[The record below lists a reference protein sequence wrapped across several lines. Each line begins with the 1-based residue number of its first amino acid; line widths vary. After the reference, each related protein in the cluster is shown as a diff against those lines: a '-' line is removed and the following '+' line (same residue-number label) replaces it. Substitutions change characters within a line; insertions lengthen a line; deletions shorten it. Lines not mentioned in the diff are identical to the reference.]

1 MAMWFFIPHS
11 TFLIPNC
18 FYRGAAQLKKTISQ
32 ATIDRLPLYFRT
44 LRLAEEESLQII
56 SSDEL
61 GRRLDITPEQIR
73 KDLATFGQFGRKGI
87 GYDVSEL
94 KERIGNILGL
104 HNHWR
109 LAIVGIGHLGGA
121 LANYVNFASLGFS
134 VVALLDRDKKIVGHK
149 VNGIEVCDIAS
160 MKEIVASK
168 AVDIGV
174 ITVPADEAQ
183 GVADLLVA
191 AGVKGIWNFA
201 PIKLSVPSTVPLV
214 NEDLSVGLS
223 ALSYHMSQE

>member
-1 MAMWFFIPHS
+1 M
-11 TFLIPNC
+11 
-18 FYRGAAQLKKTISQ
+18 ISQ

-44 LRLAEEESLQII
+44 LRLVEEEKLPII

-87 GYDVSEL
+87 GYDVRDL
-94 KERIGNILGL
+94 KNNIGNILGL
-104 HNHWR
+104 NNKWR

-121 LANYVNFASLGFS
+121 LANYGNFASLGFS
-134 VVALLDRDKKIVGHK
+134 IVALFDINPKIIGSDI
-149 VNGIEVCDIAS
+149 NGIKIYDINS
-160 MKEIVASK
+160 MNDVIAEKF
-168 AVDIGV
+168 VDIGI
-174 ITVPADEAQ
+174 ITVPANEAQ
-183 GVADLLVA
+183 VVAENLIT
-191 AGVKGIWNFA
+191 AGVKGLWNFA
-201 PIKLSVPSTVPLV
+201 PIKINVPAAFPVV

>member
-1 MAMWFFIPHS
+1 M
-11 TFLIPNC
+11 
-18 FYRGAAQLKKTISQ
+18 KKIISQ

-44 LRLAEEESLQII
+44 LRLVEEENYKII

-87 GYDVSEL
+87 GYDVQTL
-94 KERIGNILGL
+94 KNGIANILGL
-104 HNHWR
+104 NNHWR

-121 LANYVNFASLGFS
+121 LANYSNFNTLGFS
-134 VVALLDRDKKIVGHK
+134 VVALLDIDEKIIGST
-149 VNGIEVCDIAS
+149 VNGLKIENAARMNSIIA
-160 MKEIVASK
+160 KN

-174 ITVPADEAQ
+174 ITVPASEAQ
-183 GVADLLVA
+183 NVAEKLVV

-201 PIKLSVPSTVPLV
+201 PIKLSLPADFPVV
-214 NEDLSVGLS
+214 NQDLSVGLS

>member
-1 MAMWFFIPHS
+1 M
-11 TFLIPNC
+11 
-18 FYRGAAQLKKTISQ
+18 KKMISQ

-44 LRLAEEESLQII
+44 LRLVEDEDLTII

-94 KERIGNILGL
+94 KERISNILGL

-109 LAIVGIGHLGGA
+109 LAIVGVGHLGGA

-134 VVALLDRDKKIVGHK
+134 VVALLDRDKRIVGNK
-149 VNGIEVCDIAS
+149 VNGIEVCDTADMNEVIAS
-160 MKEIVASK
+160 TA
-168 AVDIGV
+168 ADIGV
-174 ITVPADEAQ
+174 ITVPAAEAQ
-183 GVADLLVA
+183 SVADMLVA

-201 PIKLSVPSTVPLV
+201 PIKLSVPPAVPLV

>member
-1 MAMWFFIPHS
+1 M
-11 TFLIPNC
+11 
-18 FYRGAAQLKKTISQ
+18 KKIISQ

-44 LRLAEEESLQII
+44 LRLVEEEDMQII

-87 GYDVSEL
+87 GYDVREL
-94 KERIGNILGL
+94 KARIENILGL
-104 HNHWR
+104 QNNWR
-109 LAIVGIGHLGGA
+109 LAIIGVGHLGGA
-121 LANYVNFASLGFS
+121 LANYVNFAPMGFK
-134 VVALLDRDKKIVGHK
+134 VVALFDNNAAIVGSE
-149 VNGIEVCDIAS
+149 VNGIRIDSTAQLN
-160 MKEIVASK
+160 EIVAEK

-174 ITVPADEAQ
+174 ITVPASEAQ
-183 GVADLLVA
+183 SVAEQLVA

-201 PIKLSVPSTVPLV
+201 PIKLSVPPTVPLV

-223 ALSYHMSQE
+223 ALSYHMSQD

>member
-1 MAMWFFIPHS
+1 M
-11 TFLIPNC
+11 
-18 FYRGAAQLKKTISQ
+18 KKMISQ

-44 LRLAEEESLQII
+44 LRLVEDEDIQII

-87 GYDVSEL
+87 GYDVHEL
-94 KERIGNILGL
+94 KDKIANILGL
-104 HNHWR
+104 HNNWR
-109 LAIVGIGHLGGA
+109 LAIVGVGHLGGA
-121 LANYVNFASLGFS
+121 LASYVNFSSLGFS
-134 VVALLDRDKKIVGHK
+134 VVALLDINGKIIGSEI
-149 VNGIEVCDIAS
+149 NGIKIENSAS
-160 MKEIVASK
+160 MNSVIAKN

-174 ITVPADEAQ
+174 ITVPAGEAQ
-183 GVADLLVA
+183 SVADSLIA

-201 PIKLSVPSTVPLV
+201 PTKLTVPRNIPLV

-223 ALSYHMSQE
+223 ALSYYMTQD

>member
-1 MAMWFFIPHS
+1 M
-11 TFLIPNC
+11 
-18 FYRGAAQLKKTISQ
+18 KKIISQ

-44 LRLAEEESLQII
+44 LRLAEDEAMPII

-94 KERIGNILGL
+94 KERISNILGL

-109 LAIVGIGHLGGA
+109 LAIVGVGHLGGA

-134 VVALLDRDKKIVGHK
+134 VVALLDSNKKIVGTT
-149 VNGIEVCDIAS
+149 VNGIKVNSVSRMKKVIAES
-160 MKEIVASK
+160 AS
-168 AVDIGV
+168 DIGV
-174 ITVPADEAQ
+174 ITVPAAEAQ
-183 GVADLLVA
+183 GVADMLVA

-201 PIKLSVPSTVPLV
+201 PIKLSVPTTVPLV

>member
-1 MAMWFFIPHS
+1 M
-11 TFLIPNC
+11 
-18 FYRGAAQLKKTISQ
+18 KKMISQ

-44 LRLAEEESLQII
+44 LRLVEDEKIPII

-87 GYDVSEL
+87 GYDVRDL
-94 KERIGNILGL
+94 KEKLANILGL
-104 HNHWR
+104 HKHWR
-109 LAIVGIGHLGGA
+109 LAIVGVGHLGGA

-134 VVALLDRDKKIVGHK
+134 VVALLDINPKIVGTQ
-149 VNGIEVCDIAS
+149 VNGIKVADVTRINEV
-160 MKEIVASK
+160 VAK
-168 AVDIGV
+168 DEVDIGV
-174 ITVPADEAQ
+174 ITVPAAEAQ

-201 PIKLSVPSTVPLV
+201 PTKLTVPETIPLV
-214 NEDLSVGLS
+214 NEDLSIGLS
-223 ALSYHMSQE
+223 ALSYYMTQE

>member
-1 MAMWFFIPHS
+1 M
-11 TFLIPNC
+11 
-18 FYRGAAQLKKTISQ
+18 KKVISQ

-44 LRLAEEESLQII
+44 LRLFEEEDIKII

-87 GYDVSEL
+87 GYDVREL
-94 KERIGNILGL
+94 KNRIENILGL
-104 HNHWR
+104 QNNWR
-109 LAIVGIGHLGGA
+109 LAIVGVGHLGGA
-121 LANYVNFASLGFS
+121 LASYVNFSSLGFS
-134 VVALLDRDKKIVGHK
+134 VVALFDKNKKIVGTEI
-149 VNGIEVCDIAS
+149 NGIKISSVGKI
-160 MKEIVASK
+160 KEIVAKK
-168 AVDIGV
+168 AVDIGI
-174 ITVPADEAQ
+174 ITVPAAEAQ
-183 GVADLLVA
+183 NVAEKLVA

-201 PIKLSVPSTVPLV
+201 PIKLNIPSEIPLV

>member
-1 MAMWFFIPHS
+1 M
-11 TFLIPNC
+11 
-18 FYRGAAQLKKTISQ
+18 KKAISQ

-44 LRLAEEESLQII
+44 LRLVEEEEKQII

-87 GYDVSEL
+87 GYDVHDL
-94 KERIGNILGL
+94 KNNIGNILGL
-104 HNHWR
+104 NNNWR

-121 LANYVNFASLGFS
+121 LANYGNFDSLGFS
-134 VVALLDRDKKIVGHK
+134 VVALLDIDKKIIGST
-149 VNGIEVCDIAS
+149 VNGLKIKNSARMADIIAENS
-160 MKEIVASK
+160 
-168 AVDIGV
+168 VDIGV
-174 ITVPADEAQ
+174 ITVPASEAQ
-183 GVADLLVA
+183 GVADSLVE

-201 PIKLSVPSTVPLV
+201 PIKLSVPADIPLV

-223 ALSYHMSQE
+223 ALSYHMSQN

>member
-1 MAMWFFIPHS
+1 M
-11 TFLIPNC
+11 
-18 FYRGAAQLKKTISQ
+18 KKIISQ

-44 LRLAEEESLQII
+44 LRLAEDEAMPII

-94 KERIGNILGL
+94 KERISNILGL

-109 LAIVGIGHLGGA
+109 LAIVGVGHLGGA

-134 VVALLDRDKKIVGHK
+134 VGALLDSNKKVIGTT
-149 VNGIEVCDIAS
+149 VNGIKVNSVSRMKKVIAES
-160 MKEIVASK
+160 A
-168 AVDIGV
+168 ADIGV
-174 ITVPADEAQ
+174 ITVPAAEAQ
-183 GVADLLVA
+183 GVADMLVA

-201 PIKLSVPSTVPLV
+201 PIKLSVPTTVPLV

>member
-1 MAMWFFIPHS
+1 M
-11 TFLIPNC
+11 
-18 FYRGAAQLKKTISQ
+18 KKIISQ

-44 LRLAEEESLQII
+44 LRLAEEENLEII

-94 KERIGNILGL
+94 KERISNILGL

-109 LAIVGIGHLGGA
+109 LAIVGVGHLGGA

-134 VVALLDRDKKIVGHK
+134 VVALLDSNKKIVGST
-149 VNGIEVCDIAS
+149 VNGIKVNAVS
-160 MKEIVASK
+160 QMKRVVAVK

-174 ITVPADEAQ
+174 ITVPAAEAQ
-183 GVADLLVA
+183 GVADALVA

-201 PIKLSVPSTVPLV
+201 PIKLSVPQSVPLV

>member
-1 MAMWFFIPHS
+1 M
-11 TFLIPNC
+11 
-18 FYRGAAQLKKTISQ
+18 KKTISQ

-44 LRLAEEESLQII
+44 LRLVEDEDIHII

-61 GRRLDITPEQIR
+61 GKRLGITPEQIR

-87 GYDVSEL
+87 GYDVHEL
-94 KERIGNILGL
+94 KDRISNILGL
-104 HNHWR
+104 QNCWR
-109 LAIVGIGHLGGA
+109 LAIVGVGHLGGA

-134 VVALLDRDKKIVGHK
+134 VVALFDSNPTVVGTE
-149 VNGIEVCDIAS
+149 VNGLIVENISEMKRVIEA
-160 MKEIVASK
+160 KE
-168 AVDIGV
+168 VDIGI

-201 PIKLSVPSTVPLV
+201 PTRLTVPQVPLV
-214 NEDLSVGLS
+214 NEDLSIGLS

>member
-1 MAMWFFIPHS
+1 
-11 TFLIPNC
+11 
-18 FYRGAAQLKKTISQ
+18 LKKIISR

-44 LRLAEEESLQII
+44 LRLVEEENINII

-87 GYDVSEL
+87 GYDVHEL
-94 KERIGNILGL
+94 KEKIENILGL
-104 HNHWR
+104 QNKWR
-109 LAIVGIGHLGGA
+109 LAIVGVGHLGGA

-134 VVALLDRDKKIVGHK
+134 VEALFDKDKKIVGSE
-149 VNGIEVCDIAS
+149 VNGIIVNSTDEIKKIIAEKS
-160 MKEIVASK
+160 
-168 AVDIGV
+168 VDIGV

-183 GVADLLVA
+183 NVADLLVE

-201 PIKLSVPSTVPLV
+201 PTKLTVPPSIPLV
-214 NEDLSVGLS
+214 NEDLSIGLS

>member
-1 MAMWFFIPHS
+1 M
-11 TFLIPNC
+11 
-18 FYRGAAQLKKTISQ
+18 KKIISQ

-44 LRLAEEESLQII
+44 LRLVEEEDMQII

-87 GYDVSEL
+87 GYDVREL
-94 KERIGNILGL
+94 KNKIENILGL
-104 HNHWR
+104 QNNWR
-109 LAIVGIGHLGGA
+109 LAIVGVGHLGGA
-121 LANYVNFASLGFS
+121 LANYVNFSSLGFS
-134 VVALLDRDKKIVGHK
+134 VVALFDNNADIIGSE
-149 VNGIEVCDIAS
+149 VNGIKIDSAARMRQVI
-160 MKEIVASK
+160 KKK

-174 ITVPADEAQ
+174 ITVPAVEAQ
-183 GVADLLVA
+183 AVADKLVG

-201 PIKLSVPSTVPLV
+201 PIKLTMPAFVPLV

-223 ALSYHMSQE
+223 ALSYHMSQD

>member
-1 MAMWFFIPHS
+1 M
-11 TFLIPNC
+11 
-18 FYRGAAQLKKTISQ
+18 KKVISQ

-44 LRLAEEESLQII
+44 LRLVEEEDMQII

-87 GYDVSEL
+87 GYDVREL
-94 KERIGNILGL
+94 KERISNILGL
-104 HNHWR
+104 QNKWR
-109 LAIVGIGHLGGA
+109 LAIVGVGHLGGA

-134 VVALLDRDKKIVGHK
+134 VVALFDNNKKIVGTE
-149 VNGIEVCDIAS
+149 VNGIKINSVTR
-160 MKEIVASK
+160 MKKIVAEK
-168 AVDIGV
+168 EVDIGV
-174 ITVPADEAQ
+174 ITVPAAEAQ
-183 GVADLLVA
+183 SAADLLVA

-201 PIKLSVPSTVPLV
+201 PTKLSVPPTIPLV